1 MSLSNARVPSVG
13 RWAVIESVAALLLS
27 FQIVTPHAAHFRLKP
42 EATGIGTAEGAGT
55 QEQAPTRR
63 DIQVTAKRYAFAP
76 STIDVFDGDVVKVT
90 LVAED
95 IPHSFTIDDYRIAKR
110 ANPGHTVV
118 FEFRADKPGTFPFYC
133 NLSIDDGCRAMRG
146 QLHVRKR

>member
-1 MSLSNARVPSVG
+1 MSLSNGSPSVG
-13 RWAVIESVAALLLS
+13 RWTVVESVAALLLS
-27 FQIVTPHAAHFRLKP
+27 LQIVTPQAARV
-42 EATGIGTAEGAGT
+42 A

-63 DIQVTAKRYAFAP
+63 EIHVTAKRYAFAP
-76 STIDVFDGDVVKVT
+76 STIEVFDGDVVKVM

-118 FEFRADKPGTFPFYC
+118 FEFRADQTGTFPFYC
-133 NLSIDDGCRAMRG
+133 NLSLDEGCRAMRG
-146 QLHVRKR
+146 QLRVRKR

>member
-1 MSLSNARVPSVG
+1 MSLSNPNVPPVG
-13 RWAVIESVAALLLS
+13 RWAVGESVAALLLS
-27 FQIVTPHAAHFRLKP
+27 LQIVTPDAARL
-42 EATGIGTAEGAGT
+42 A

-63 DIQVTAKRYAFAP
+63 EIQVTAKRYAFAP
-76 STIDVFDGDVVKVT
+76 SAIEVFEGDVVKVT

-118 FEFRADKPGTFPFYC
+118 FEFRTDKAGTFPFYC
-133 NLSIDDGCRAMRG
+133 NLSLDDGCRAMRG
-146 QLHVRKR
+146 QLRVRKR